1 MKINTYQAGSVV
13 IKKGKNGNLPIIQ
26 KLIVIIE
33 GAIKKS
39 KNINYLAERSQ
50 VFGED
55 FLLETKNKGKYDDDI
70 VMESNGIVAEISP
83 DLIKDII
90 KGNIDTIIRRRSM
103 I

>member
-1 MKINTYQAGSVV
+1 M
-13 IKKGKNGNLPIIQ
+13 
-26 KLIVIIE
+26 
-33 GAIKKS
+33 
-39 KNINYLAERSQ
+39 
-50 VFGED
+50 
-55 FLLETKNKGKYDDDI
+55 LETKNKGKYDDDI